1 MERIKVKIINDS
13 SNPLPAYETPL
24 HPPEWMYAPGSIHR

>member
-13 SNPLPAYETPL
+13 SNPLPAYETP